1 MANDF
6 PRRRI
11 AQEFCD
17 IDQECVEQLIDFV
30 GMGADVFRVGGVVAH
45 IKLEHTPA
53 EPALQGGLFVAGENR
68 VYGVPR
74 VLAEGRLT

>member
-17 IDQECVEQLIDFV
+17 IDQECVEQLIYFV

-53 EPALQGGLFVAGENR
+53 EPALQGGLFVATKIEFTAFR
-68 VYGVPR
+68 EFLQKVV
-74 VLAEGRLT
+74 